1 MLTGILIFLAL
12 VAVAAGYA
20 VVCRVW
26 PFENCPRCKGSGKRR
41 SPSGRA
47 FGLCRRCKGAG
58 SRIRL
63 GRRFWIW
70 LSGKTNV

>member
-12 VAVAAGYA
+12 VVAVTGYA
-20 VVCRVW
+20 VACRVW
-26 PFENCPRCKGSGKRR
+26 PFEDCPRCNGSGTKR

-47 FGLCRRCKGAG
+47 FRLCRRCKGAG
-58 SRIRL
+58 RRVRT

-70 LSGKTNV
+70 LSGKGNV